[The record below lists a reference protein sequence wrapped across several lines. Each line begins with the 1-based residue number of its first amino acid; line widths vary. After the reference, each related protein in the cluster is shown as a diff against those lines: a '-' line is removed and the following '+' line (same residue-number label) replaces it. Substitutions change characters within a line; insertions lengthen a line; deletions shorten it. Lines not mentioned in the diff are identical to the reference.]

1 MQTALALPDFQFL
14 DRQRRKLRRV
24 LDTGLRDLDYLLR
37 DHFRQGVVAILDA
50 ERMQH
55 LLVSRCDAAN
65 RFRLQSDV
73 LQQSA
78 DSHSKFILARAVT
91 EPVWTRNQSNA
102 RREFKPQTPNEWLIC
117 FTIAMAPSV
126 YRPLVRY

>member
-55 LLVSRCDAAN
+55 LLVSRCNAAN

-78 DSHSKFILARAVT
+78 DSHS
-91 EPVWTRNQSNA
+91 
-102 RREFKPQTPNEWLIC
+102 
-117 FTIAMAPSV
+117 
-126 YRPLVRY
+126 